1 VHKASFQIVGRKF
14 GGEVVKQASE
24 HMVNFE
30 DYVELYDSS
39 ELIRSKAKTSN
50 LFLVCLIRV

>member
-1 VHKASFQIVGRKF
+1 MHEGSFQIVGREL

-30 DYVELYDSS
+30 DDVELNDSS
-39 ELIRSKAKTSN
+39 ELVRSKG
-50 LFLVCLIRV
+50 